1 MSGPE
6 FVRESAGYL
15 RDRGVPDH
23 IEAAVIL
30 GSGLENFGSVIKNA
44 TVTSYADIPHFPEPT
59 IEGHSGAL
67 IWGEVDGRNIL
78 AFSGRFHFY
87 EGFDFRQMALPVYI
101 AKALNARKLIISNSA
116 GAVNTDFHIG
126 DLMIIE
132 SIIRLNSAAS
142 PTNKEAFR
150 YEPFSLADKTQKL
163 ASHLKLP
170 IQRGTYLYVKGPS
183 YETKAEIR
191 AFRKLGADA
200 VGMSTVPEL
209 FEAARCRLKTT
220 AISLITN
227 MAAGIR
233 DHKLDHKE
241 VKKAARLY
249 EKDFERLVRRLIT
262 DL

>member
-1 MSGPE
+1 MNRPE
-6 FVRESAGYL
+6 FVHESVDYL
-15 RDRGVPDH
+15 RDRGVPNH
-23 IEAAVIL
+23 IEAAIIL
-30 GSGLENFGSVIKNA
+30 GSGLGNFGSAIKNA
-44 TVTSYADIPHFPEPT
+44 TVTHYADIPHFPEPT

-67 IWGEVDGRNIL
+67 IWGEVDGRNVV

-87 EGFDFRQMALPVYI
+87 EGFSFHQTALPVYI
-101 AKALNARKLIISNSA
+101 AKALSAGKLIISNSA
-116 GAVNTDFHIG
+116 GAVNTAFHIG
-126 DLMIIE
+126 DLMIIK
-132 SIIRLNSAAS
+132 SIIRLNTAAS
-142 PTNKEAFR
+142 PANKEAFR
-150 YEPFSLADKTQKL
+150 YEPFSLADKTYKL
-163 ASHLKLP
+163 ASQLKLP
-170 IQRGTYLYVKGPS
+170 IKRGTYLYAKGPS

-209 FEAARCRLKTT
+209 FEAARCQLKTA

-241 VKKAARLY
+241 VKKAAGLY
-249 EKDFERLVRRLIT
+249 EKAFERLVRRLIV